1 MVRMRS
7 SFLALAPVLAICLLA
22 GCAGGGGGSQEE
34 DAQKESAEELVAG
47 SFVGEISDVEG
58 DVPNAADVAQP
69 HDAFVSVVAAEP
81 EQEADTQEVRAY
93 LCSGA
98 SINEWFWGSA
108 NGNELDLTSEG
119 GARLE
124 GEITP
129 DAATGTITLPDGNSV
144 PFEAALAS
152 GVAGLYT
159 VSVLPDGR
167 VIGSS
172 EGGDRMEGQ
181 VVEEEDN
188 SVLTATATAP
198 DGQTLDFQAVTQSI
212 EPDDYRL
219 VVLPDG
225 RVKGGKTKGT
235 GAGYAIWD
243 MF

>member
-1 MVRMRS
+1 M
-7 SFLALAPVLAICLLA
+7 
-22 GCAGGGGGSQEE
+22 
-34 DAQKESAEELVAG
+34 
-47 SFVGEISDVEG
+47 GEVPDVEG
-58 DVPNAADVAQP
+58 DVPNAADVAQSC
-69 HDAFVSVVAAEP
+69 DAFVSVVAAEP
-81 EQEADTQEVRAY
+81 EQEADTREVRAY

-167 VIGSS
+167 VSGSS
-172 EGGDRMEGQ
+172 EGGGRMEGQ
-181 VVEEEDN
+181 IAEEEN
-188 SVLTATATAP
+188 TSVLTAT
-198 DGQTLDFQAVTQSI
+198 DGQTLDFQAVTQSM

-235 GAGYAIWD
+235 GAGFAIWSIE
-243 MF
+243 